1 MSRASRFAKCFCR
14 NKYNEACENIP
25 YALERVWE
33 ALAFVGTLVLLVLC
47 MFLIIWAGGSVVLF
61 FMPIDVVL
69 WQFDSAATVCDVVVQ
84 AFSIW
89 LICSCFAFIYVA
101 VVGGLLLGL
110 CEFVVFLWSNIVLAW
125 EQSKGDGQ

>member
-1 MSRASRFAKCFCR
+1 
-14 NKYNEACENIP
+14 
-25 YALERVWE
+25 LERVWE

-69 WQFDSAATVCDVVVQ
+69 WLFDSAATVCDVVVQ